1 MRKINP
7 IPALMLNSCYF
18 YTMKTWLPLLISI
31 MLFAA
36 TGCKQ
41 ERNGVEAPS
50 VTVSEPLA
58 GRTFNFS
65 DTISVKAD
73 ISHQQSISS
82 IQVAMINEFS
92 TPVLP
97 VQTFYPAAN
106 HFSLVTFMVI
116 DDRFLES
123 GSYSIRIK
131 TMVDGEVFNRWV
143 KINYNSEPL
152 NLESLLVLTRSQ
164 GSVYR
169 LLNVLPGDIVQERFS
184 FSGDYKGSAL
194 ISGYRLFFSAGS
206 VMNNLTAWNL
216 ENNAVSW
223 SVPSVPDPPLPYFNA
238 IYCDGNE
245 VYVSTRDALVKG
257 YNRSGG
263 NTFRSVQ
270 FPNGY
275 FTSLLRHKTW
285 LMAVFEPF
293 NSEFN
298 KLLAFN
304 YPGGTVFR
312 SIPFKGTVAGMTDF
326 GEDGVL
332 LFMNGEAGSAV
343 YQYSFDL
350 NTLINLKDFPQGNI
364 LDLTA
369 PDTDNAFIA
378 FADGIYWYRPDIAS
392 VVKVLPDQ
400 SVADLVFDALSG
412 SLFVASGKT
421 VSRYKVPSFVP
432 EESYTM
438 TDSITDIHL
447 LYNK

>member
-1 MRKINP
+1 MKP
-7 IPALMLNSCYF
+7 WVPLMFSF
-18 YTMKTWLPLLISI
+18 
-31 MLFAA
+31 LFVTVA
-36 TGCKQ
+36 GCKQ
-41 ERNGVEAPS
+41 DHIGVQPPS
-50 VTVSEPLA
+50 VIISEPLA
-58 GRTFNFS
+58 GQAFSFS
-65 DTISVKAD
+65 DTITVKAE

-92 TPVLP
+92 NPVLP
-97 VQTFYPAAN
+97 VLTFYPPAN
-106 HFSLVTFMVI
+106 HYSLETSLII

-123 GSYSIRIK
+123 GSYSLRIK
-131 TMVDGEVFNRWV
+131 TIVDGEVFNQWV
-143 KINYNSEPL
+143 KINYNSAPKI
-152 NLESLLVLTRSQ
+152 LESLLVLTRSQ

-169 LLNVLPGDIVQERFS
+169 LQNVFQGDIVQERFS
-184 FSGDYKGSAL
+184 FTGDNTGSAL
-194 ISGYRLFFSAGS
+194 ISGYRLFFTAGS
-206 VMNNLTAWNL
+206 IVNNLTAWNL

-238 IYCDGNE
+238 IYSDGHE
-245 VYVSTRDALVKG
+245 VYVSTRDALVNG
-257 YNRSGG
+257 YNISGG
-263 NTFRSVQ
+263 NTFRSAQ
-270 FPNGY
+270 FSNGY
-275 FTSLLRHKTW
+275 FTSMLRHKTW

-298 KLLAFN
+298 KLVAFN

-312 SIPFKGTVAGMTDF
+312 SIPFKGTVAGMADY
-326 GEDGVL
+326 GEDGIL
-332 LFMNGEAGSAV
+332 LFINGESGSAV

-350 NTLINLKDFPQGNI
+350 NTLITLKDFPQGNI
-364 LDLTA
+364 LDVTV

-378 FADGIYWYRPDIAS
+378 SGDGIYWYRPDIAS
-392 VVKVLPDQ
+392 VVRVLPDQ

-432 EESYTM
+432 DESFTM